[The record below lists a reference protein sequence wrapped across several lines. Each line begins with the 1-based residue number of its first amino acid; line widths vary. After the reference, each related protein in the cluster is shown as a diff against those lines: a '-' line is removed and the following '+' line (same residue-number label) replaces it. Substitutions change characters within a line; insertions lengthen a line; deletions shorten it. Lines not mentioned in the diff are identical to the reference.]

1 MLTASW
7 MKLTAA
13 GTVGAYH
20 HSLFI
25 FEVWASKNQMLC
37 KCTNFLNTMR
47 ILLPMGCSL
56 YI

>member
-1 MLTASW
+1 MLTVSL

-25 FEVWASKNQMLC
+25 FEVWASKNQMLR
-37 KCTNFLNTMR
+37 KDTKFLNTMW
-47 ILLPMGCSL
+47 ILPPMGCSM